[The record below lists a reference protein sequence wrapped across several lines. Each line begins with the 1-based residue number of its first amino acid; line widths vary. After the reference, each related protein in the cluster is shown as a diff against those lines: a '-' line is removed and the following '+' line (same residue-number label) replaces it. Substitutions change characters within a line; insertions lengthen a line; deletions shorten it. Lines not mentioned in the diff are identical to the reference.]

1 MGAVPVGCGCG
12 RGPVPGAAPVS
23 SLSESNRRV
32 VVVVAVGDVAECRV
46 GVVPDDFEGTLP
58 VAGPTPGSWVL
69 FGFLCMLPLGVPA
82 VLVAGPWGLVVF
94 AVTWLVGVVVAEVL
108 TRPVA

>member
-1 MGAVPVGCGCG
+1 
-12 RGPVPGAAPVS
+12 
-23 SLSESNRRV
+23 V
-32 VVVVAVGDVAECRV
+32 VVVVAVGDVVESSVRE

-94 AVTWLVGVVVAEVL
+94 AVTWLVGVVVAEVS
-108 TRPVA
+108 TRPLA